1 MLLIFVH
8 FGRKLYLYTFKIEYM
23 QKSWIVLFFLMIAQL
38 VSAELTLSRMFSSN
52 MVLQRDETIAIY
64 GTATA
69 GSEVKVVLG
78 GQVQIA
84 NIDAKGQWKVVFR
97 PLKASSIPV
106 ELTVGSGNEMLKLHN
121 ILVGDV
127 WICTGQSNMEWPL
140 KREKHFAEEQNK
152 LDNKLLRINNPVPA
166 GRYVYGVSYT
176 DSLIRRLNTRDFY
189 RWEGWQESGMQSAP
203 ETSAIAYYFAKEVI
217 SATGI
222 PVGIINLS
230 IGGAPLETFIPVKA
244 MQSHPE
250 FKEKVKAMDWLDN
263 KSLPLWTSE
272 RGRQNIGGFSQRPDP
287 LGSTVDGMPVAEN
300 NLQTTAHTIQ
310 IPGDERG
317 KNHAYKPGFAYASG
331 IEPLLPL
338 AVKGILLYQGESNAQ
353 EPERVAEFRE
363 LQKLMITSYREA
375 WKKPAMPFYWV
386 QLSSIDTLRYK
397 SHYWPWFRNEQRL
410 LVNELAHTGMAV
422 SSDHGA
428 RHDVH
433 PTNKK
438 VVGERLA
445 RLALKEVYKKKV
457 NAYGPEAVSAE
468 YKKGRVIVRFKQAGR
483 LSTSDNAAL
492 NGFSLDGRNPAEARI
507 ENNTV
512 VLPSPTRPTAVYYGW
527 QPYSEGNLVDEEGMP
542 ASTLKIVVNG

>member
-1 MLLIFVH
+1 MILIFVH

-38 VSAELTLSRMFSSN
+38 VSAELTLNRMFSCN
-52 MVLQRDETIAIY
+52 MVLQRDEPIAIF

-78 GQVQIA
+78 G
-84 NIDAKGQWKVVFR
+84 KGKVAIVDTKGEWKVVFR
-97 PLKASSIPV
+97 PLKASSVPV
-106 ELTVGSGNEMLKLHN
+106 ELTVRSGNEKLKLHN

-140 KREKHFAEEQNK
+140 KREKYFAEEQHK
-152 LDNKLLRINNPVPA
+152 LDNKLLRINNPMPA

-176 DSLIRRLNTRDFY
+176 DSLIRRLNTHDFY

-230 IGGAPLETFIPVKA
+230 IGGAPLETFIPFEAMKA
-244 MQSHPE
+244 HPE
-250 FKEKVKAMDWLDN
+250 FTEKVKAMDWLDN
-263 KSLPLWTSE
+263 KSLPVWTSE
-272 RGRQNIGGFSQRPDP
+272 RGRQNIGGFSQKPDP
-287 LGSTVDGMPVAEN
+287 SGSTVDGMPFTKSASEN
-300 NLQTTAHTIQ
+300 TARTLKV
-310 IPGDERG
+310 PGDERG
-317 KNHAYKPGFAYASG
+317 KNHAYKPGFAYVSG

-338 AVKGILLYQGESNAQ
+338 PVKGILLYQGESNAQ

-363 LQKLMITSYREA
+363 LQKLMITTYRKA
-375 WKKPAMPFYWV
+375 WNKPAMPFYWV

-397 SHYWPWFRNEQRL
+397 SQYWPWFRNEQRL
-410 LVNELAHTGMAV
+410 LVNEVAHTGMAV

-445 RLALKEVYKKKV
+445 RLALKEVYKKNV

-468 YKKGRVIVRFKQAGR
+468 YKNGRVIVRFKQAR
-483 LSTSDNAAL
+483 QLSTSDNAVL
-492 NGFSLDGRNPAEARI
+492 KGFSLDGRSPVEARI
-507 ENNTV
+507 EKNTV
-512 VLPSPTRPTAVYYGW
+512 ILPSSTRPSFVYYGW
-527 QPYSEGNLVDEEGMP
+527 QPYSEGNLIDKDGMP
-542 ASTLKIVVNG
+542 ATTLKIVVSG